1 MRRPRLPIVAAV
13 ALAPLVFSSTSLAQS
28 SDWQVGAVLDAG
40 HTTKNLELGARD
52 KGLELGHSDLLIRGP
67 LGKHFSAEASLAV
80 HTADGRLEH
89 HTESLWVQTRTLPAG
104 LQARAGRFSSQIG
117 YLNEQHPHADD
128 FTERPL
134 LYRGLLGGH
143 WFDDGLRLNWTA
155 PTPIFLRVGVE
166 AFSGKQLV
174 KEAQRQQSPGAR
186 TVSIKTGADLN
197 ERHSWQA
204 GLSYLNNR
212 REAPVPEHEEAEGEH
227 DHAHGAA
234 FTGKHLRMADL
245 VYKWA
250 PDGNMK
256 NQQVRLIW
264 EHARFS
270 GIHPEAGS
278 RRHQGSALSA
288 IWRFH
293 PAWEI
298 GARTDRLS
306 VNRPELHDE
315 GAGPELE
322 FAAAKLREHALM
334 LAYKPNH
341 MQTWR
346 VQLSRQKAFGD
357 AATEVFPQPAHTS
370 LQFQLV
376 IGFGAHGAHSF

>member
-1 MRRPRLPIVAAV
+1 MASWTLFFSGA
-13 ALAPLVFSSTSLAQS
+13 ALADPAG
-28 SDWQVGAVLDAG
+28 WQVGAVLDAG
-40 HTTKNLELGARD
+40 HTSKKLELGARD

-67 LGKHFSAEASLAV
+67 LGKHFSAEGSLAI
-80 HTADGRLEH
+80 HTSEGKLEH

-134 LYRGLLGGH
+134 LYRGFLGGH
-143 WFDDGLRLNWTA
+143 WFDDGVRLNWTA
-155 PTPIFLRVGVE
+155 PTPIFLRLGVE
-166 AFSGKQLV
+166 AFSGKQFI
-174 KEAQRQQSPGAR
+174 KEAENKQSPGAR
-186 TVSIKTGADLN
+186 TVSLKTGADIN
-197 ERHSWQA
+197 DRHSWQA

-212 REAPVPEHEEAEGEH
+212 REAPVHEHDDAESGH

-256 NQQVRLIW
+256 NQHVRLIW
-264 EHARFS
+264 EHARLS
-270 GIHPEAGS
+270 GIHPEAES
-278 RRHQGSALSA
+278 RRHSGSALA
-288 IWRFH
+288 AVWRFH
-293 PAWEI
+293 PSWEV

-306 VNRPELHDE
+306 VNRPELHDD

-334 LAYKPNH
+334 VAYKPNH

-346 VQLSRQKAFGD
+346 VQLSRQKASGD
-357 AATEVFPQPAHTS
+357 AAAEVFPQPANTS
-370 LQFQLV
+370 LQLQLV